1 MPIFCRKIV
10 HSLKNTLLTCIFFQ
24 IFYKKTP
31 AVMSIFG
38 PKNVNSVETTLYFE
52 SKTSIGCPF
61 FFKKCPKIFYNNY
74 QKKSNT
80 TSKYTLISSKKNV
93 KNVKKVQHDFKIPYN
108 IHQKK
113 RKKTANI
120 IFSPL

>member
-1 MPIFCRKIV
+1 MP
-10 HSLKNTLLTCIFFQ
+10 
-24 IFYKKTP
+24 
-31 AVMSIFG
+31 IFG
-38 PKNVNSVETTLYFE
+38 PKNVNSVETTL
-52 SKTSIGCPF
+52 
-61 FFKKCPKIFYNNY
+61 FKKCAKIPYNNY
-74 QKKSNT
+74 QKKSNA